1 MAADIATGLGA
12 VSRAYKRILITAGAV
27 GVVGVVAS
35 ALLGHW
41 LVGVTFV
48 GGLLLGWINTMM
60 TVASAGKYAEA
71 AGSPDAKDP
80 AKGPIVVS
88 TLKRLAAL
96 TAIALVVAFF
106 LRPDGVGII
115 FGLVFFHM
123 LMVGTTSRGLVA
135 ELRKQVP

>member
-1 MAADIATGLGA
+1 MAAEIATGLGA
-12 VSRAYKRILITAGAV
+12 VARAYKRILITAAAA
-27 GVVGVVAS
+27 GVVGVIGS

-41 LVGVTFV
+41 IAGVTFV

-60 TVASAGKYAEA
+60 TVGSAGKYSTMEN
-71 AGSPDAKDP
+71 P
-80 AKGPIVVS
+80 AKGPIVIS
-88 TLKRLAAL
+88 TLKRLAVL

-106 LRPDGVGII
+106 LRPDGVAII

-135 ELRKQVP
+135 ELRRTEP

>member
-1 MAADIATGLGA
+1 MAADNATGLGA
-12 VSRAYKRILITAGAV
+12 VSRAYKWILVTAGIV
-27 GVVGVVAS
+27 GGLGLIGS
-35 ALLGHW
+35 FLLGHW
-41 LVGVTFV
+41 VAGVTFI

-60 TVASAGKYAEA
+60 TVASAGKYAD
-71 AGSPDAKDP
+71 SKDP
-80 AKGPIVVS
+80 SKGPVIFS

-106 LRPDGVGII
+106 LRPDGVAII

-135 ELRKQVP
+135 ELRRTEP